1 MREHKKPHAKTLFKF
16 AGQQVMCHF
25 HGVRTLNF
33 LPGMWIAK
41 LLMSLPPSVVSRI
54 FLIINFTRPN
64 FIYFGSIISLDQIL
78 FEPRIKI
85 LISNF
90 YLNLCSNSLSYI
102 MLPKNKR
109 K

>member
-1 MREHKKPHAKTLFKF
+1 MREHKKPHAKMLFKF

-33 LPGMWIAK
+33 IPGMWIAK
-41 LLMSLPPSVVSRI
+41 LPMSLPPSVVSRI

-64 FIYFGSIISLDQIL
+64 FIYFASIISLDQIL

-90 YLNLCSNSLSYI
+90 I
-102 MLPKNKR
+102 
-109 K
+109 